1 MADTDD
7 FPRAVVVLV
16 VGDHQ
21 LPLGIVGSEA
31 HCDLALLDEILRV
44 QLVVARRGWSIRLA
58 HVDDD
63 LRELVELVGLSDR
76 LGL

>member
-1 MADTDD
+1 MPGTHD

-16 VGDHQ
+16 VGDRE
-21 LPLGIVGSEA
+21 LPLGIVRRTARG
-31 HCDLALLDEILRV
+31 DLELVDEILRV
-44 QLVVARRGWSIRLA
+44 QLIVARRGWSIRLT

-63 LRELVELVGLSDR
+63 LRELVELVGLADQ

>member
-1 MADTDD
+1 MPETDD

-16 VGDHQ
+16 VGDQ
-21 LPLGIVGSEA
+21 QIPLGIVGSEA
-31 HCDLALLDEILRV
+31 HCDLALLDEILRM

-58 HVDDD
+58 DVDDD
-63 LRELVELVGLSDR
+63 LRELVVFVGLSDR